1 MGDRETAKP
10 ASLLTPI
17 TIPPPQTQTPQQVFQ
32 VEFAPNV
39 VQHLHRIGR
48 AVRAG
53 REGRA
58 VNFYDAGSEDLVES
72 LREAGDDSLD
82 RSFSRQRGFRK
93 KIKKYGKGYYRR
105 DGGGGGEGSGGGG
118 GKPRREEE

>member
-1 MGDRETAKP
+1 M
-10 ASLLTPI
+10 
-17 TIPPPQTQTPQQVFQ
+17 
-32 VEFAPNV
+32 EFAPNV

-58 VNFYDAGSEDLVES
+58 VNLFDLGSADLVES
-72 LREAGDDSLD
+72 LRLAGDASLD

-93 KIKKYGKGYYRR
+93 KIKKYGREYIYRR
-105 DGGGGGEGSGGGG
+105 DGDGGGRPSS
-118 GKPRREEE
+118 PRRGDAGGEEEED

>member
-1 MGDRETAKP
+1 M
-10 ASLLTPI
+10 
-17 TIPPPQTQTPQQVFQ
+17 
-32 VEFAPNV
+32 EFAPNV

-72 LREAGDDSLD
+72 LRIAGDESLD

-93 KIKKYGKGYYRR
+93 KIKKYGAAYYRR
-105 DGGGGGEGSGGGG
+105 DGGGPGGGVGRGGGDGGE
-118 GKPRREEE
+118 E